1 MKFKQKAAKKIK
13 QTTILKKALKKGINH
28 SLFYLWLENS
38 TNSKYKNLKKIW
50 SNPHLLW
57 KEIKNQNSEYSTEKW
72 EEIYKIFQDEVKNY
86 GIKRKKKKKVKVY
99 FFDLEPSNLRELV
112 ECEYFS
118 FISCSD
124 DRIMTVDE
132 EGESKELKLNKEAT
146 KLAGQ
151 KIYGNAVVFNKFNI
165 SL

>member
-1 MKFKQKAAKKIK
+1 MKYKQKAAKKIK

-72 EEIYKIFQDEVKNY
+72 EEIYKIFQEEVKNY
-86 GIKRKKKKKVKVY
+86 GIKRKKKKVKVH

-132 EGESKELKLNKEAT
+132 EGESKDLKLNKEAT